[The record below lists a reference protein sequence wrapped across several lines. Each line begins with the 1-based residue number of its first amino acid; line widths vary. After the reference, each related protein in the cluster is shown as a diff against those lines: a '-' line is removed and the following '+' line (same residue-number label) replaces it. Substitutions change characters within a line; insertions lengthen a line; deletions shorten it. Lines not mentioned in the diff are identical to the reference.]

1 MVERPAPDAPGN
13 GAPGPTRGR
22 IVGVDAARGAALLGM
37 VATHVIPPL
46 DAQGRLTT
54 AHLVAA
60 GRAAAAFAVLAGV
73 ALTLVTARAAHP
85 RTSTFARAVCIGAI
99 GLALGLTSTP
109 VAVILPYYA
118 VFFVLALPLLRAP
131 RWVLAVVAAS
141 ALLVEPVLSQLV
153 RPHLP
158 EPLMSNPSFDDLV
171 VSPWRLALTILLSG
185 YYPALAWIGYLC
197 AGMFVGRLDLRR
209 TRVAGLLL
217 GTGAAVAVAASALS
231 WLLLGPLG
239 GRDALLATSSVLP
252 GVGPIAPSEVPSLLE
267 GGLYG
272 STPTQ
277 SWWWLAVDTPHTSA
291 PLDLLHT
298 TGTAVA
304 LLGAALLVA
313 RLGAAAAVVIWPLAA
328 VGSMTLTWYTLHAWV
343 LSTELPRGDSY
354 AWLYLQQVIPMLVL
368 ASLWRLTGR
377 RGPLEAVI
385 SALARRA
392 SAQHSPGSPAPPRAS
407 SA

>member
-1 MVERPAPDAPGN
+1 LERPEPDASG
-13 GAPGPTRGR
+13 GPARGR
-22 IVGVDAARGAALLGM
+22 IIGVDAARGAALLGM
-37 VATHVIPPL
+37 VATHVIPPF
-46 DAQGRLTT
+46 DDQGRLTT

-85 RTSTFARAVCIGAI
+85 RTSTFVRAVCIGAI
-99 GLALGLTSTP
+99 GLMLGLTGTP

-141 ALLVEPVLSQLV
+141 ALLAEPVLSQLV

-171 VSPWRLALTILLSG
+171 VSPWRLTLTILLTG
-185 YYPALAWIGYLC
+185 YYPALAWIGYLS

-209 TRVAGLLL
+209 ARVAGLLL
-217 GTGAAVAVAASALS
+217 GVGAAVAVAASSLS

-239 GRDALLATSSVLP
+239 GRDALLATDSVLP
-252 GVGPIAPSEVPSLLE
+252 GVGPIVPGEVPSMLE

-277 SWWWLAVDTPHTSA
+277 SWWWLAVDSPHASA

-343 LSTELPRGDSY
+343 LSTELPQGDSY
-354 AWLYLQQVIPMLVL
+354 TWLYLQQVIPMLVL

-377 RGPLEAVI
+377 RGPLEALI

-392 SAQHSPGSPAPPRAS
+392 AYQPPRS
-407 SA
+407 SRPPRSSTA